1 MAADETTPAQHDGS
15 TLSAIS
21 NALVAMMK
29 RYYGKGPTEAK
40 TYLLDDYVLVV
51 MKDGLTT
58 VERTLLGAGQE
69 HLVREVRQRF
79 QNEMGE
85 EFKAAVET
93 LTGRHVLGYQS
104 QVIFEPPTNIEFFI
118 LEPAR
123 PARAADQDAS

>member
-1 MAADETTPAQHDGS
+1 MATDETTHANEGP

-21 NALVAMMK
+21 NTLVAMMK

-40 TYLLDDYVLVV
+40 TYLVDDYVLVV
-51 MKDGLTT
+51 MKNGLTT
-58 VERTLLGAGQE
+58 VERTLLAAGQQ

-118 LEPAR
+118 LEPE
-123 PARAADQDAS
+123 RAARDGDQRAS